1 MTTEVD
7 ESIPLNLPVPFA
19 VQAPAGRVII
29 PSSSPTTTLEDFEP
43 SLVTP
48 NPNVECPSDKRNVC
62 GSKTK
67 VGRWTEQE
75 HLVFLDGLKIFGK
88 QWKMIAGMIGT
99 RTVVQVRTHA
109 QKYFMKMDRKGNPAA
124 AVVPNKMPRPVKRK
138 SLPSPSSS
146 ARSKSR
152 KASQRLSLP
161 ATLGG
166 GAIMIPSL
174 SELEPQ
180 ALDPSEAPQL

>member
-1 MTTEVD
+1 MTTELD
-7 ESIPLNLPVPFA
+7 ESIPLNLPVPSA

-29 PSSSPTTTLEDFEP
+29 PSASPTTTLEDNEP

-48 NPNVECPSDKRNVC
+48 NPNAESTSEKRNVC

-124 AVVPNKMPRPVKRK
+124 SVVPNKLPRPVKRK
-138 SLPSPSSS
+138 SLPSPSS

-174 SELEPQ
+174 PELEPEG
-180 ALDPSEAPQL
+180 LDPSEAPQL